1 MSDVVSVL
9 LLRAEEDLAS
19 ARYDLAGGFIRA
31 ALNRAYYAAFH
42 AVQAALLTV
51 GEAPRT
57 HSGVRTRF
65 DLHFIAT
72 GKLIGTAGESWSR
85 AKPCATRPTMKPSPC
100 LMPMVLQTCCA
111 MSPGSCKP
119 SRNKWLIRGTVPEDD
134 GGEEFEQKCRL
145 SVSATGGVI
154 QMILAFTKNSKNN
167 T

>member
-57 HSGVRTRF
+57 HSGVLPQADSALLELGR
-65 DLHFIAT
+65 HIAV
-72 GKLIGTAGESWSR
+72 LADAVQPAGTHTVTVDGARWPNGVYLYRLAAGEH
-85 AKPCATRPTMKPSPC
+85 
-100 LMPMVLQTCCA
+100 LQT
-111 MSPGSCKP
+111 GH
-119 SRNKWLIRGTVPEDD
+119 LV
-134 GGEEFEQKCRL
+134 
-145 SVSATGGVI
+145 
-154 QMILAFTKNSKNN
+154 LAR
-167 T
+167 